1 MLDHLFCF
9 ILIKKKLFQVKD
21 RKTQDF
27 NFNSLAASP
36 LYCMMNLVRTSP
48 LMWWLSALITSES
61 ETQTLLSRPP
71 VCMCVSSNIQGIFFQ
86 TSSHLTLHVC
96 WSCPVQF
103 ITGVN
108 VTFILAMTIMYF
120 STCQSQVRIIPRVI
134 CFVLH
139 VLQSPGTYRCASV
152 LQPIQL

>member
-1 MLDHLFCF
+1 MIKCANHKWARDVDAF
-9 ILIKKKLFQVKD
+9 I
-21 RKTQDF
+21 
-27 NFNSLAASP
+27 
-36 LYCMMNLVRTSP
+36 
-48 LMWWLSALITSES
+48 
-61 ETQTLLSRPP
+61 RPP
-71 VCMCVSSNIQGIFFQ
+71 VCVCVCVSWNIRGIFFQ

-120 STCQSQVRIIPRVI
+120 STCHSQVRIIPCVI

-139 VLQSPGTYRCASV
+139 VLPSPGTYRCASE
-152 LQPIQL
+152 LQANSTLKRTWTGDSFIKPWNALVSRSLFNMRLWTNYFCIIIFSDIFIACIM